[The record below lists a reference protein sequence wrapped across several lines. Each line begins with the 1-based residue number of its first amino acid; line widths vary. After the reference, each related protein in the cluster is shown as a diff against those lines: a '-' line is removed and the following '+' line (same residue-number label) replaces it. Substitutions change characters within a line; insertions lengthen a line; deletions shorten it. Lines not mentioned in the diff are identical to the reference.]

1 MGKYSGL
8 LYCNGFFL
16 SLLILTVYSV
26 WILFTEAEFY
36 VLKNRGGETI
46 GRIVQFDVAE
56 KGALQVKY
64 VYQVGEKEYVGSRF
78 YREKNRYDSA
88 EIKRLVKQIDE
99 KKEFAVYYALNNPK
113 RSVCFF
119 TNETLRFTTS
129 GVMILIGLWG
139 VFGLGYLQV
148 KVWNRS

>member
-1 MGKYSGL
+1 M
-8 LYCNGFFL
+8 
-16 SLLILTVYSV
+16 
-26 WILFTEAEFY
+26 
-36 VLKNRGGETI
+36 
-46 GRIVQFDVAE
+46 
-56 KGALQVKY
+56 QVKY
-64 VYQVGEKEYVGSRF
+64 VYQVGEKEYTGSKF
-78 YREKNRYDSA
+78 YREKNRYDSV
-88 EIKRLVKQIDE
+88 EIEHLVKQIDE
-99 KKEFAVYYALNNPK
+99 RNEFAVYYALNNPK